1 MAVNSTSENNIG
13 AIIDQAFAIAAQAE
27 KLAATKAATPC
38 RIPTATYVFDP
49 LNDDERVHINALAH
63 ITIDRPVPLGG
74 RKTIPSDTVPCPMP
88 AKDAQSGS
96 GEAPCI
102 YFRALRMYRMDVH
115 LSEIASVQF
124 LFSAP
129 DQDATYAIPMNRKAF
144 VKFDVRLTFDHGVL
158 TKFESNDPSQALAVL
173 QIPANLIKDILGLET
188 SSAKK

>member
-1 MAVNSTSENNIG
+1 
-13 AIIDQAFAIAAQAE
+13 
-27 KLAATKAATPC
+27 
-38 RIPTATYVFDP
+38 
-49 LNDDERVHINALAH
+49 
-63 ITIDRPVPLGG
+63 
-74 RKTIPSDTVPCPMP
+74 MP

-102 YFRALRMYRMDVH
+102 YFRALRMYRMNVH
-115 LSEIASVQF
+115 LSETASVQF

-144 VKFDVRLTFDHGVL
+144 VKFDVKLTFDHGVL

-188 SSAKK
+188 SSGKK